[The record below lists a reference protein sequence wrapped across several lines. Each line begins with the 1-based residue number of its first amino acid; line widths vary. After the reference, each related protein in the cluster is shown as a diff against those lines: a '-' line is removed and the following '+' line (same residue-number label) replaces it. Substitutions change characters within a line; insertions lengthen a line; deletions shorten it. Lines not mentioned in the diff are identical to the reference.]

1 MGRIVAIGEEA
12 RIMGFD
18 LAGVVICP
26 AADAGAVRAAW
37 RDLRTDDA
45 LVILTAAAAEVLGDE
60 VLRTRLPLTAVMPA

>member
-26 AADAGAVRAAW
+26 AADAAAVRAAW
-37 RDLRTDDA
+37 HDLRPDDA
-45 LVILTAAAAEVLGDE
+45 LVILTAAAAEALGDE
-60 VLRTRLPLTAVMPA
+60 AMRTRPPLTAIMPV

>member
-12 RIMGFD
+12 RIMGFA

-26 AADAGAVRAAW
+26 AADAGTVRAAW

-45 LVILTAAAAEVLGDE
+45 LVILTAAAAEALGDE
-60 VLRTRLPLTAVMPA
+60 AVRTRPPLTAVMPV

>member
-12 RIMGFD
+12 RIVGFT
-18 LAGVVICP
+18 LAGVVLCP
-26 AADAGAVRAAW
+26 ADDSGAVRAAW

-45 LVILTAAAAEVLGDE
+45 LVILTGSAAEVLGDE